1 MKSRK
6 QRTIK
11 YPVSCTGV
19 GLHTGV
25 QSTITFNPAP
35 ENFGIK
41 FSRTDKKD
49 VLVTPDIDNVV
60 DLTRGTTIQEKGV
73 KVHTTEHV
81 LSACA
86 GMGVDNLL
94 IELNSKEPPVMDGS
108 SKEFIE
114 LIKKSGVKLQSK
126 KRKYLKILDTVR
138 VSDDDKELIIE
149 SSEDFAIDFDIEFKH
164 KSIGHQNYSLL
175 VQRV

>member
-6 QRTIK
+6 QRTIS

-35 ENFGIK
+35 EDFGIK

-49 VLVTPDIDNVV
+49 VHVTPHIDNVV

-81 LSACA
+81 
-86 GMGVDNLL
+86 
-94 IELNSKEPPVMDGS
+94 
-108 SKEFIE
+108 
-114 LIKKSGVKLQSK
+114 
-126 KRKYLKILDTVR
+126 
-138 VSDDDKELIIE
+138 
-149 SSEDFAIDFDIEFKH
+149 
-164 KSIGHQNYSLL
+164 
-175 VQRV
+175 

>member
-1 MKSRK
+1 MTSRK
-6 QRTIK
+6 QKTIK

-35 ENFGIK
+35 EDFGIK

-49 VLVTPDIDNVV
+49 IHVTPDIDNVV
-60 DLTRGTTIQEKGV
+60 DLTRWTTIQENGV

-94 IELNSKEPPVMDGS
+94 IELNSKDKKYCQSIKFIRYFLESFNNNLSDERNKYFYDNYKKLEPG
-108 SKEFIE
+108 
-114 LIKKSGVKLQSK
+114 L
-126 KRKYLKILDTVR
+126 LKTLDKHL
-138 VSDDDKELIIE
+138 VSDCETESKTKPIE
-149 SSEDFAIDFDIEFKH
+149 IVGYSFGVYPASYFA
-164 KSIGHQNYSLL
+164 
-175 VQRV
+175 